1 MGIFMPVSGLK
12 TKKMVKVWKIFQTE
26 NHTQA
31 FSKMERGAEKE
42 SKPMPI
48 VQLSKEY
55 SKMTISG
62 QVKELFSMMMET
74 LILVNSKAERRMVKE
89 S

>member
-1 MGIFMPVSGLK
+1 MDMVIPVSGLK
-12 TKKMVKVWKIFQTE
+12 TKKMVKVWKHLQME

-31 FSKMERGAEKE
+31 YSKMERDTEKE

-55 SKMTISG
+55 SKMTKYG
-62 QVKELFSMMMET
+62 KVKELLNMMMEIH
-74 LILVNSKAERRMVKE
+74 ILVNSKAERRMVKE